1 MRIAVGCAAAVFSV
15 LGLTIA
21 DAADNEAP
29 EGAFNFESYAAVL
42 ERFVDDEGM
51 VDYEGLKADGGA
63 LENLLEAMAA
73 LDRGTFDLW
82 SDDAKVAFWI
92 NAYNALTLDAIIDHY
107 PIKAS
112 FVRSL
117 RYPKNSIRQIPGVW
131 DKLEWAVMGRK
142 MTLDDIEHE
151 TLRAD
156 FNEPR
161 IHVALVCAAMG
172 CPPLRNEPY
181 VGERLD
187 EQLDDQAG
195 KFFANP
201 AKLRVD
207 RDAGRLYLS
216 PIFDWFGEDFVKTY
230 GTDEKFEWY
239 GEVERAVV
247 SFVSRYLS
255 KDDGEYLESR
265 ELSIRHLD
273 YDWSLNQQRE

>member
-63 LENLLEAMAA
+63 LADLLEAMAA

-131 DKLEWAVMGRK
+131 DKLEWTVMGRK

-187 EQLDDQAG
+187 KQLDDQAG
-195 KFFANP
+195 KFFSNP

-247 SFVSRYLS
+247 NFVSRYLS

-273 YDWSLNQQRE
+273 YDWSLNQQRD